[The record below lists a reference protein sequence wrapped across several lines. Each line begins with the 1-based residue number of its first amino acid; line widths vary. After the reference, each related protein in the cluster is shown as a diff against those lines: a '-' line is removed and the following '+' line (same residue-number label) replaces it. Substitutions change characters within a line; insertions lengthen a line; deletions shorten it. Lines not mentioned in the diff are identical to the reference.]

1 MEFIGLPIYQDEFD
15 FRFCDVYNYNINDT
29 TFINKETIQNE
40 EIIQSNKIN
49 L

>member
-15 FRFCDVYNYNINDT
+15 FRFCDVYNINDT
-29 TFINKETIQNE
+29 IFINK